1 MTSDVLARKSTD
13 NLCQR
18 ALLPSSQRESAA
30 VYSTDS
36 RPCNSPALHHKAFA
50 SRIRSTFS
58 GLASQWRHYPAA
70 HAASTV
76 SIVLTVPTAVGF
88 KPKFL
93 LGCCL
98 TSPVKEV
105 FTTHSH
111 TASTNHIY
119 LSDKNGLYCYG
130 ACILKIRISDPCF
143 S

>member
-1 MTSDVLARKSTD
+1 MARKSTD

-18 ALLPSSQRESAA
+18 TLLPSSQRESAA